1 MTATARKAPVLRM
14 APCLMAAL
22 LALTWIFAVPS
33 FAQDTGTAAPEA
45 PAATEAEPEAEAEIA
60 FPPGLDDVNTGY
72 EDFQLRLIPLTVD
85 ELSALASRWQEI
97 VRGQTEAV
105 VERTIAARNQSGGPT
120 QADDEAIVAL
130 TEARNQGFQRYSAVV
145 SNLEKK
151 GGDEAQVAALRAY
164 RSAIIVEEKQQAD
177 LSTLVAQ
184 ALSWATSKDGGLK
197 ILLDIGVLFAALFSL
212 FVVARMARGYTRH
225 VTRRV
230 PNLSKLLQGFIAMV
244 VYWITI
250 AVGLMIVLSALGYDI
265 TPVFALVGGA
275 SFIIAFAMQDTLS
288 NLASGLMIMLNRPFD
303 EGDYITAGGTAGT
316 VKSVSIVSTTIATPD
331 NQVIVIPN
339 SMVWGD
345 VITNTTASA
354 LRRVDLMFGIDY
366 NDDADKAMQ
375 IILDL
380 AQADKRVLGDPAP
393 WVRVTNLGES
403 SVDLTARLW
412 CNAADYWDIKFDMT
426 KTVKESF
433 DKNGI
438 SIPYPHSVEIQKSA

>member
-1 MTATARKAPVLRM
+1 MKSTSWKTPSLRM
-14 APCLMAAL
+14 AFTLAMSMVL
-22 LALTWIFAVPS
+22 LGWLFMVPS
-33 FAQDTGTAAPEA
+33 FAQDAD
-45 PAATEAEPEAEAEIA
+45 PAEAEASAEAEIA
-60 FPPGLDDVNTGY
+60 FPAGLDQQSLDFD
-72 EDFQLRLIPLTVD
+72 DFQLRLIPLTAT
-85 ELSALASRWQEI
+85 ELSALATRWQDI
-97 VRGQTEAV
+97 VRGQTDAV
-105 VERTIAARNQSGGPT
+105 VEKTISARNQAGGPT
-120 QADDEAIVAL
+120 QQDNEAIVAL
-130 TEARNQGFQRYSAVV
+130 TEARNAGFQRYSAVV

-151 GGDEAQVAALRAY
+151 GGDEAEVAAFRAY
-164 RSAIIVEEKQQAD
+164 RSAIIVDEKQQAD

-184 ALSWATSKDGGLK
+184 ALAWLASPTGGLK
-197 ILLDIGVLFAALFSL
+197 IALDISVLVGTLLGLFI
-212 FVVARMARGYTRH
+212 VARMVRGYARR
-225 VTRRV
+225 VIRRV

-244 VYWITI
+244 IYWITV

-275 SFIIAFAMQDTLS
+275 SFIIAFAMQDTLG
-288 NLASGLMIMLNRPFD
+288 NLAAGLMIMLNRPFD

-316 VKSVSIVSTTIATPD
+316 VKSVSIVSTTITTPD

-345 VITNTTASA
+345 VITNATASA

-366 NDDADKAMQ
+366 GDDADTAMQ

-380 AQADKRVLGDPAP
+380 SRADPRVLGDPEP
-393 WVRVTNLGES
+393 WVRVTNLGDS

-426 KTVKESF
+426 KAVKEAF
-433 DKNGI
+433 DQNGI